1 MKEVQILSERITNY
15 KCPACTAPL
24 YYDGEA
30 DKLKCDYC
38 GCAYSVSEVEELMA
52 AKTDAAVEAAEEGKT
67 ELPYAKTEAQIE
79 MDGELNSEPYDEQ
92 WDVSDGMMAY
102 NCPSCSAQ
110 LVCDETTAA
119 MSCPYCDNPTIIPA
133 SISKALK
140 PDLIIPFKLDKE
152 AAKKALKEH
161 LKGKK
166 LLPKVFSQENHIDE
180 IKGVYVPFWLYD
192 ADVSADYE
200 FSGTQVRSWR
210 DRDYIYTETRY
221 FNLERSGKV
230 SFDNIPVD
238 GSKQMDDGLMESI
251 EPYDVSQAVEFK
263 NAYLAGY
270 FANRYD
276 VDSDTNRKRVS
287 ERIKS
292 SVYQAFSSTTNGY
305 MSVGARRG
313 NIHLDKCKA
322 KYAFFPVWILNTTW
336 RGKKYVFAMNG
347 QTGRFVGDLPID
359 KGLRWK
365 WHAIYSL
372 GFSAVSF
379 VLLLLLLGL

>member
-1 MKEVQILSERITNY
+1 LSERITNY

-67 ELPYAKTEAQIE
+67 ELPDMEAEAQIE
-79 MDGELNSEPYDEQ
+79 MDGDLNSESDGAQ

-102 NCPSCSAQ
+102 NCPSCGAQ

-119 MSCPYCDNPTIIPA
+119 MSCPYCDNPSIIPA
-133 SISKALK
+133 SISNALK
-140 PDLIIPFKLDKE
+140 PDLIIPFRLDKE
-152 AAKKALKEH
+152 AAKAALKEH

-192 ADVSADYE
+192 ADVRADYE

-221 FNLERSGKV
+221 FNLERSGEV

-276 VDSDTNRKRVS
+276 VDSDTNRERVS

-379 VLLLLLLGL
+379 VLLLLLLGF

>member
-1 MKEVQILSERITNY
+1 MSDKITNY

-24 YYDGEA
+24 YYDGEE
-30 DKLKCDYC
+30 DRLQCDYC
-38 GCAYSVSEVEELMA
+38 GSSYTVAQVEEFMA
-52 AKTDAAVEAAEEGKT
+52 AKTDAAAETTENESVEIPDTQADAEI
-67 ELPYAKTEAQIE
+67 ELDGSLDAQ
-79 MDGELNSEPYDEQ
+79 DNSSRLHWE
-92 WDVSDGMMAY
+92 VSDGMTAY
-102 NCPSCSAQ
+102 NCPSCGAE
-110 LVCDETTAA
+110 LVCDETVAA
-119 MSCPYCDNPTIIPA
+119 MSCPYCDNPTIIPT
-133 SISKALK
+133 SISNALK

-152 AAKKALKEH
+152 AAKAALREH
-161 LKGKK
+161 MKGKK

-210 DRDYIYTETRY
+210 DADFVYTETRY
-221 FNLERSGKV
+221 FNLERGGSV

-238 GSKQMDDGLMESI
+238 GSKQMDNELMESI
-251 EPYDVSQAVEFK
+251 EPYDISQAVDFK

-276 VDSDTNRKRVS
+276 VDSDTNKERAA
-287 ERIKS
+287 ERIKT
-292 SVYQAFSSTTNGY
+292 SVYNAFSGTTAGY
-305 MSVGARRG
+305 MSVGTRRG
-313 NIHLDKCKA
+313 SIHMDKCKA

-347 QTGRFVGDLPID
+347 QTGKFVGDLPVD

-365 WHAIYSL
+365 WHAIYAL
-372 GFSAVSF
+372 AFSAVAF
-379 VLLLLLLGL
+379 ALTWLLPML

>member
-1 MKEVQILSERITNY
+1 
-15 KCPACTAPL
+15 
-24 YYDGEA
+24 
-30 DKLKCDYC
+30 
-38 GCAYSVSEVEELMA
+38 MA
-52 AKTDAAVEAAEEGKT
+52 AKTEDAVEAAENESEQVPDNEVEAEI
-67 ELPYAKTEAQIE
+67 EL
-79 MDGELNSEPYDEQ
+79 DGDMGAEESGEE
-92 WDVSDGMMAY
+92 WDVAEGMMAY
-102 NCPSCSAQ
+102 NCPSCGAE

-119 MSCPYCDNPTIIPA
+119 MSCPYCDNPTIIPNSTA
-133 SISKALK
+133 KALK

-152 AAKKALKEH
+152 AAKAALREH

-192 ADVSADYE
+192 TDVSADYE
-200 FSGTQVRSWR
+200 FSGTQLRSWR
-210 DRDYIYTETRY
+210 DRDYIYNETRY
-221 FNLERSGKV
+221 FNLERSGEI

-238 GSKQMDDGLMESI
+238 GSTNMDDELMESI

-276 VDSDTNRKRVS
+276 VDSNANKKRAT
-287 ERIKS
+287 ERIKT
-292 SVYQAFSSTTNGY
+292 SVYQAFSQTTAGY

-313 NIHLDKCKA
+313 NIHVDRCKA

-347 QTGRFVGDLPID
+347 QTGKFVGDLPID

-365 WHAIYSL
+365 WHGIYTL
-372 GFSAVSF
+372 GFSALSF